1 MIRKFKKK
9 FSLFAVICMSC
20 FIVNNQTINAKNNH
34 SEVAKEQSKVF
45 MAGAAITNITPPL
58 GEHEWYTNKLDTNP
72 SRKLPIAS
80 HVHDDL
86 HARCLMLDDGKTKLV
101 FVIIDNIMVNR
112 ELCDEA
118 KWLIK
123 EETDIP
129 VENILISATHTHS
142 IGSGRLSVLP
152 LNRYQKFVIKRLADL
167 VRIAHNNMEPA
178 RIGWGAGNVPDHVFV
193 RRWKMKP
200 ESDVSNPFGGQ
211 DQVMMNPGIGNTNI
225 VEPASEPDPEVSF
238 ISVQSIDG
246 RPIALLANYGLHYVG
261 GVPRGHISA
270 DYFALFADRIQELLK
285 ADRQD
290 PVFVGIMSNGTA
302 GDVNNINFSEEREV
316 NPPYEKMRRVADD
329 VAREVFRVH
338 NKIEFHDWVP
348 LGVAHSELSLKVR
361 KPDNK
366 AVIYARNALKEPDK
380 RIGPHGSKKLYNER
394 TLRMLEWP
402 DYINVIIQTFRIGDL
417 GVAAIP
423 FETFAETGLEIK
435 AKSPFKQSFVIELAN
450 GNYDYLPTPEQHK
463 LGGYETWLSTNK
475 VEEEA
480 STKIV
485 ATLLEQFESM
495 K

>member
-1 MIRKFKKK
+1 MIRKFKGTI
-9 FSLFAVICMSC
+9 SVFAVVCMS
-20 FIVNNQTINAKNNH
+20 FFVVNNQMINAKNNH
-34 SEVAKEQSKVF
+34 AEVAKEQSKVF

-58 GEHEWYTNKLDTNP
+58 GEHEWYTNKLDVNP
-72 SRKLPIAS
+72 SRKLPIAN

-86 HARCLMLDDGKTKLV
+86 HARCLMLDDGETKLV

-118 KWLIK
+118 KRIINN
-123 EETDIP
+123 ETNIP

-152 LNRYQKFVIKRLADL
+152 LNTYQKFVIRRLADV
-167 VRIAHNNMEPA
+167 VRIALNNMEPA
-178 RIGWGAGNVPDHVFV
+178 RIGWGAGNVPEHVFV

-200 ESDVSNPFGGQ
+200 ESDVPNPFGGQ

-225 VEPASEPDPEVSF
+225 VEPASEPDSEVSF
-238 ISVQSIDG
+238 ISVQSTDG

-261 GVPRGHISA
+261 GVPGGHISA

-338 NKIEFHDWVP
+338 NKIEFKDWVP
-348 LGVAHSELSLKVR
+348 LGVAHSELPLKVR
-361 KPDNK
+361 KPDSET
-366 AVIYARNALKEPDK
+366 VMYAKNALKEPDK
-380 RIGPHGSKKLYNER
+380 RIGPHRSKRLYNER
-394 TLRMLEWP
+394 ALKMLEWP
-402 DYINVIIQTFRIGDL
+402 DYINVVIQTFRIGDL

-423 FETFAETGLEIK
+423 FETFAETGMEIK
-435 AKSPFKQSFVIELAN
+435 RKSPFQQSFVIELAN
-450 GNYDYLPTPEQHK
+450 GNYDYLPTPRQHE

-475 VEEEA
+475 VEKDA
-480 STKIV
+480 SIKIV
-485 ATLLEQFESM
+485 ETLLKQFESL